1 MTIGWH
7 FDNTYSKLPNVFL
20 SEISPIPVKS
30 PDLLILNDNL
40 SKELELNFS
49 KTNKEN
55 LSQLFSGNLLPENSK
70 AIAQAYA
77 GHQFGHFTMLGD
89 GRATLI
95 GEHLTKNNY
104 RFDIQFKGSGKT
116 PFSRNG
122 DGRAALGPMLREYI
136 ISEAMHSLRIP
147 TTRSLAV
154 VKTGE
159 NVLRETPLQ
168 GAILTRVAS
177 SHLRVGTFQYIAAR
191 QEKEN
196 LITLVDYTIDRHY
209 PNIKESKNK
218 ALDLLKALMEKQI
231 KLVINWMRV
240 GFIHGV
246 MNTDNMAISGETID
260 YGPCAFMDTYDP
272 QTVFSSIDQLGR
284 YAYFN
289 QPSITKWNLAR
300 FAECLIPLIDEN
312 KDKAIKIATET
323 INSFEKIYEIKWLNM
338 MRDKLGLFGE
348 EPKDQVLILDLLKVL
363 MEKQINLV
371 INWMRVGFIHGV
383 MNTDNMT
390 ISGETIDYGPCAF
403 MDTYDPQTVFS
414 SIDQLGRYA
423 YFNQPSITKWN
434 LARFAECL
442 IPLINE
448 DKDKAIKIVT
458 EEINNFEKIYEIK
471 WLNMMRDKLGLFGED
486 SKDQVLILDLLTWM
500 HQNKAD
506 YTNTFCYLMNAKI
519 QNNKIFNNENFIVWK
534 KRWEERLRL
543 NNNTPEKY
551 LKLMKSVNPLIIPRN
566 HKVEEA
572 LEFAN
577 NNDLS
582 LVKKLIKILEKPYEN
597 QKGIDEYQSTAPISD
612 QKYQTF
618 CGT

>member
-7 FDNTYSKLPNVFL
+7 FDNTYSKLPDIFL
-20 SEISPIPVKS
+20 SKTSPVPVKS
-30 PDLLILNDNL
+30 PNLVILNDNL

-49 KTNKEN
+49 TSNKED
-55 LSQLFSGNLLPENSK
+55 LSKLFSGNLLPRDSK

-89 GRATLI
+89 GRATLM
-95 GEHLTKNNY
+95 GEHLTKDNR

-136 ISEAMHSLRIP
+136 ISEAMHALRIP

-159 NVLRETPLQ
+159 NVLRETPLP

-177 SHLRVGTFQYIAAR
+177 SHLRVGTFQYITAR
-191 QEKEN
+191 KDEEN
-196 LITLVDYTIDRHY
+196 LKTLVNYTIDRHY
-209 PNIKESKNK
+209 PDIKDSKNK
-218 ALDLLKALMEKQI
+218 ALDLLKKLMERQI

-246 MNTDNMAISGETID
+246 MNTDNMAVSGETID
-260 YGPCAFMDTYDP
+260 YGPCAFMDAYDP

-312 KDKAIKIATET
+312 KDKAIKTATET
-323 INSFEKIYEIKWLNM
+323 IN
-338 MRDKLGLFGE
+338 R
-348 EPKDQVLILDLLKVL
+348 
-363 MEKQINLV
+363 
-371 INWMRVGFIHGV
+371 
-383 MNTDNMT
+383 
-390 ISGETIDYGPCAF
+390 
-403 MDTYDPQTVFS
+403 
-414 SIDQLGRYA
+414 
-423 YFNQPSITKWN
+423 
-434 LARFAECL
+434 
-442 IPLINE
+442 
-448 DKDKAIKIVT
+448 
-458 EEINNFEKIYEIK
+458 FEKIYEIK

-500 HQNKAD
+500 HQNKTD
-506 YTNTFCYLMNAKI
+506 YTNTFCFLMNEKI
-519 QNNKIFNNENFIVWK
+519 ENDEIYNNEDFHIWRQ
-534 KRWEERLRL
+534 RWLDRLKL

-551 LKLMKSVNPLIIPRN
+551 FKLMRSVNPSIIPRN
-566 HKVEEA
+566 HKVEEV
-572 LEFAN
+572 LEAAN
-577 NNDLS
+577 NNNLKPMKN
-582 LVKKLIKILEKPYEN
+582 LLNILEKPYEN
-597 QKGIDEYQSTAPISD
+597 QNKIFEYQSPAPISNE
-612 QKYQTF
+612 KYQTF